1 MPLTVNVGLSR
12 KSSEN
17 YQSQGLSINIT
28 AELDQSLLADPRRL
42 QDEIDRIYAQ
52 ADDALERQSA
62 PKKPALQPARP
73 PVPRPQRN
81 GQAHHQ
87 RNGNVISH
95 ANGHANQGGPF
106 RPTARQDGDHDG
118 VPYGGPV
125 RPATASQMRALR
137 SLAKRLDCDLADL
150 MTETFGIATVQTDIR
165 QASRLIDILKER
177 LEFVQA
183 ANGQQGSQ
191 A

>member
-28 AELDQSLLADPRRL
+28 AELDQSLLADPPRL

-62 PKKPALQPARP
+62 PKKPVPQPARP
-73 PVPRPQRN
+73 PVPRPQQNGQTHHRRN
-81 GQAHHQ
+81 GPAT
-87 RNGNVISH
+87 
-95 ANGHANQGGPF
+95 NQGGPF

-183 ANGQQGSQ
+183 ANGQQGSR